1 MYIAHIREADGAV
14 QTAAEHSEGVR
25 RYAEKYSE
33 KLGISNIL
41 RLAAILHD
49 AGKLNSDFS
58 EYIKGGT
65 NFRRGDIDH
74 SYAGAKY
81 ITKLAEN
88 TEGENI
94 SETACFIAR
103 IIVSHHGLHDWIDEE
118 YKDYLK
124 LRTDKNERY
133 DEICS
138 GINDMV
144 SDDELRKMLI
154 SAAEEYTILK
164 NKIYGLCE
172 KNSKR
177 YSFYMGLLERL
188 AESVLIDADR
198 TDTAEF
204 MDGITPREFDL
215 DSVWENMHGKIEEM
229 NAEFR
234 KSTDAISRRRMD
246 ISDRC
251 AAFAEAERGICRLI
265 VPTGGGKTVSSL
277 RFAVKYCKK
286 FGKKKIIYI
295 APFMS
300 ILEQN
305 SDVLR
310 ALAGDGAMLEHHS
323 NIASETDSGEELNE
337 YERRCERWED
347 PVIATTA
354 VQFLNTLFSGKMSS
368 VRRFHR
374 LTDAVIIIDEAQSL
388 PIKCVHLFNLAMNFL
403 SRICGAVVVLCSAT
417 QPSFEYVKHPLLLD
431 AEESMTGDYSE
442 DFEKFKRTEL
452 VSDIRTER
460 YTFEQAADYAYEK
473 YLENGNLLMILNTK
487 KAACELFRQL
497 KKRCESDK
505 NNAEIIHLS
514 TLMCPA
520 HRKDKL
526 ELARKLLSENKPV
539 ICISTQLIEAGV
551 DISFS
556 CVIRS
561 AAGLDNIAQAA
572 GRCNRHGKDGIRP
585 VYVIN
590 IGDERLGSGLG
601 QIKTGQDIFIQL
613 AENGGYDLFSND
625 AVMLYF
631 RKLYSEYENDLDYN
645 VRDLGMSSSLL
656 MLLSTNKERGSKCKS
671 DLRYRGQAFASAG
684 KFFKVIDENTRSII
698 VPYNR
703 EAEEIILDL
712 NSDISADEAVRLMR
726 KAQKYSVSVYSS
738 AFGDMLE
745 KRQLHKL
752 SFGDICA
759 LDKAYFS
766 EDLGIDNESF
776 YREVL
781 IF

>member
-1 MYIAHIREADGAV
+1 
-14 QTAAEHSEGVR
+14 T
-25 RYAEKYSE
+25 
-33 KLGISNIL
+33 
-41 RLAAILHD
+41 
-49 AGKLNSDFS
+49 
-58 EYIKGGT
+58 
-65 NFRRGDIDH
+65 
-74 SYAGAKY
+74 
-81 ITKLAEN
+81 
-88 TEGENI
+88 
-94 SETACFIAR
+94 
-103 IIVSHHGLHDWIDEE
+103 
-118 YKDYLK
+118 
-124 LRTDKNERY
+124 
-133 DEICS
+133 
-138 GINDMV
+138 
-144 SDDELRKMLI
+144 
-154 SAAEEYTILK
+154 
-164 NKIYGLCE
+164 
-172 KNSKR
+172 
-177 YSFYMGLLERL
+177 LE
-188 AESVLIDADR
+188 
-198 TDTAEF
+198 
-204 MDGITPREFDL
+204 
-215 DSVWENMHGKIEEM
+215 
-229 NAEFR
+229 
-234 KSTDAISRRRMD
+234 
-246 ISDRC
+246 
-251 AAFAEAERGICRLI
+251 
-265 VPTGGGKTVSSL
+265 
-277 RFAVKYCKK
+277 
-286 FGKKKIIYI
+286 
-295 APFMS
+295 
-300 ILEQN
+300 
-305 SDVLR
+305 
-310 ALAGDGAMLEHHS
+310 
-323 NIASETDSGEELNE
+323 
-337 YERRCERWED
+337 
-347 PVIATTA
+347 
-354 VQFLNTLFSGKMSS
+354 
-368 VRRFHR
+368 
-374 LTDAVIIIDEAQSL
+374 
-388 PIKCVHLFNLAMNFL
+388 
-403 SRICGAVVVLCSAT
+403 
-417 QPSFEYVKHPLLLD
+417 HPLLLD
-431 AEESMTGDYSE
+431 KEESMTGDFSE
-442 DFEKFKRTEL
+442 DFRNFKRTEL
-452 VSDIRTER
+452 ISDIRTEQ
-460 YTFEQAADYAYEK
+460 YSFEQAADYAYEK

-572 GRCNRHGKDGIRP
+572 GRCNRHGKEGIRT

-590 IGDERLGSGLG
+590 IGDEQLGSGLG

-631 RKLYSEYENDLDYN
+631 RKLYSEYENYLDYN
-645 VRDLGMSSSLL
+645 VMDLGMASSLL
-656 MLLSTNKERGSKCKS
+656 MLLSTNKERSCKCKS
-671 DLRYRGQAFASAG
+671 DLLYRGQAFASAG